1 MHTREA
7 GRQGAAAVLTMSLV
21 AKRHL
26 TAVLKQRIASSPALL
41 RRELLRR
48 LVLLYAFVRYVRKE
62 DVLCEVCILNYC
74 QKGQESLLMDTIPLS
89 YRVWGAEN
97 VQGGL

>member
-7 GRQGAAAVLTMSLV
+7 GRQGAAAALTMSLV

-26 TAVLKQRIASSPALL
+26 TAVLKQRIASSPARL

-48 LVLLYAFVRYVRKE
+48 LVLLYAVVRFVRKE
-62 DVLCEVCILNYC
+62 DEVGILNYC
-74 QKGQESLLMDTIPLS
+74 QKGQESLLTDTIP
-89 YRVWGAEN
+89 
-97 VQGGL
+97 